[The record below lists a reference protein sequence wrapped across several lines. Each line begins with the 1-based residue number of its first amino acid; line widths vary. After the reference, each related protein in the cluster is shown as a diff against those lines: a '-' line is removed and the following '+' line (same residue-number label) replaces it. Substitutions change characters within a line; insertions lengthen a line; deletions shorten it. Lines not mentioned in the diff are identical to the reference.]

1 MSTLIIIR
9 GLPGSGKTTFAKK
22 LANTLNAS
30 HFEADMYF
38 TDDKGNYNFDSA
50 KIKDAH
56 EWCFKSV
63 QDALESNKVVI
74 VSNTFTQKWEYAK
87 YLTYCAAF
95 NHEYHIVTML
105 NFFDNIHN
113 VPQKTYDS
121 MKKRF
126 EFGKNDI
133 LVDIVNE
140 NRIVQH
146 FCTWFKNKYS
156 LDTPKQYDIM

>member
-22 LANTLNAS
+22 LASTLNTP

-38 TDDKGNYNFDSA
+38 TDDKGNYNFDA
-50 KIKDAH
+50 TKLKEAH

-63 QDALESNKVVI
+63 QDALETNKVVI
-74 VSNTFTQKWEYAK
+74 VSNTFTQKWECGE
-87 YLTYCAAF
+87 YLTYCTAF
-95 NHEYHIVTML
+95 NHEYHTLTML
-105 NFFDNIHN
+105 NFFDSIHN
-113 VPQKTYDS
+113 VPQDKYDA

-126 EFGKNDI
+126 EWGDDI

-140 NRIVQH
+140 SRIIHYFSKMLGV
-146 FCTWFKNKYS
+146 
-156 LDTPKQYDIM
+156 